1 MKKLLVF
8 LCAMVLG
15 FASVQ
20 AQGEIIYDNFGPE
33 DSYGTVANSIGDI
46 GTVAGNS
53 FSHDYDTD
61 LYLTEIEAAVALRW
75 GPNELY
81 MWLMTD
87 DNNKPGTIIETFRII
102 DQMGPFDGSFPP
114 PVKVNSTLNPVISS
128 GQKYW
133 LIASVPE
140 SSAAGW
146 YFNSTGDEADRAQ
159 SHIPIESWYI
169 WENYT
174 AAAFRIKGAPIFNV
188 SVDIIPKTCPNE
200 FSIKGGGSMKVAILG
215 SVDFDV
221 NNIDI
226 ESVRL
231 EGIAPVRSSFKDKS
245 SPVVPPPTE
254 CECTTEGRDGF
265 LDLCLKFDKKA
276 ILSALSKVN
285 VGDNFVLTLTG
296 SLNDGTPI
304 EGQDCIVIVKK
315 GKKD

>member
-1 MKKLLVF
+1 NPQILTISISSETAYRAGQVAPAGDLNGD
-8 LCAMVLG
+8 G
-15 FASVQ
+15 FADLLIGNQWADGDYLHEGKAYIFYGSASGISNSADV
-20 AQGEIIYDNFGPE
+20 IIDNPNPEYNVRFGKSI
-33 DSYGTVANSIGDI
+33 DSIGDF
-46 GTVAGNS
+46 N
-53 FSHDYDTD
+53 HDGFDDIVVGCPYGSYASIYYGSPEGVSSEPS
-61 LYLTEIEAAVALRW
+61 LILSGI
-75 GPNELY
+75 N
-81 MWLMTD
+81 WL
-87 DNNKPGTIIETFRII
+87 G
-102 DQMGPFDGSFPP
+102 
-114 PVKVNSTLNPVISS
+114 
-128 GQKYW
+128 W
-133 LIASVPE
+133 SV
-140 SSAAGW
+140 SRV
-146 YFNSTGDEADRAQ
+146 GD
-159 SHIPIESWYI
+159 
-169 WENYT
+169 
-174 AAAFRIKGAPIFNV
+174 IKGNGQNFIVVGEEFGTAYLYALAKTYINI
-188 SVDIIPKTCPNE
+188 DIIPKTCPNE